1 MESRKQ
7 HINLI
12 LQRPGKFLWR
22 VLVGF
27 KRNQGLLLAGAVAY
41 YTLLSVI
48 PMLALILVGLSHFIE
63 EQQLYNTILTN
74 LKLVIPAYAESVTGQ
89 VWGFLARRQ
98 LVGIVGILV
107 MLFFSSMA
115 FTVLENAMAI
125 IFSHRA
131 RKHRRHFLIS
141 AIIPYAYIFL
151 LGIGLLIITLV
162 AGALGALSDKHLI
175 LLGWN
180 LSLEG
185 TSRFMLYLSGMAGM
199 VIMLTSLYLVMPLGH
214 IPIRYALAGGVTA
227 AVLWE
232 IIRHIL
238 VWYYSTIS
246 LVNVIYGSLATAVV
260 ALLSIEIAVIIL
272 LLGAQVIAEFEHS
285 ISETAEPGQSRLD
298 GCNLAIKPDALTLTP
313 AEKSE
318 IEKAL

>member
-1 MESRKQ
+1 MERKKQ
-7 HINLI
+7 HIDLI

-48 PMLALILVGLSHFIE
+48 PMLALILVGLSHFIDE
-63 EQQLYNTILTN
+63 AQLYNTILSN

-131 RKHRRHFLIS
+131 RKHRRHLLIS

-151 LGIGLLIITLV
+151 LGIGLLIITIV

-175 LLGWN
+175 LLGWD

-185 TSRFMLYLSGMAGM
+185 TSRFMLYLSGMVGM
-199 VIMLTSLYLVMPLGH
+199 VIMLTSLYLVMPVGR

-285 ISETAEPGQSRLD
+285 IDETAEPGQSELE
-298 GCNLAIKPDALTLTP
+298 G
-313 AEKSE
+313 
-318 IEKAL
+318 

>member
-1 MESRKQ
+1 MERKKR
-7 HINLI
+7 HIDLI

-22 VLVGF
+22 VLIGF

-41 YTLLSVI
+41 YTLLSII

-63 EQQLYNTILTN
+63 EEQLYNTILSN
-74 LKLVIPAYAESVTGQ
+74 LKLVIPAYAESVSGQ

-98 LVGIVGILV
+98 LVGIVGILF

-115 FTVLENAMAI
+115 FTVLENAMAV
-125 IFSHRA
+125 IFSHRS

-151 LGIGLLIITLV
+151 LGIGVLVITIV

-175 LLGWN
+175 LLGWD
-180 LSLEG
+180 LSLAG
-185 TSRFMLYLSGMAGM
+185 TSRLMLYLSGMAGM
-199 VIMLTSLYLVMPLGH
+199 VIMLTSLYLVMPLGR
-214 IPIRYALAGGVTA
+214 IPVRYALAGGVTA

-238 VWYYSTIS
+238 VWYYSNIS

-285 ISETAEPGQSRLD
+285 IDESDEADQSEPD
-298 GCNLAIKPDALTLTP
+298 G
-313 AEKSE
+313 
-318 IEKAL
+318 

>member
-1 MESRKQ
+1 MERKKR
-7 HINLI
+7 HIDLI

-22 VLVGF
+22 VLIGF

-63 EQQLYNTILTN
+63 EEQLYSTILSN
-74 LKLVIPAYAESVTGQ
+74 LKLVIPAYAESVSDQ

-98 LVGIVGILV
+98 LVGIVGILF

-115 FTVLENAMAI
+115 FTVLESAMAV
-125 IFSHRA
+125 IFSHRS

-151 LGIGLLIITLV
+151 LGIGVLVITIV
-162 AGALGALSDKHLI
+162 AGAMGALSDKHLI
-175 LLGWN
+175 LLGRD
-180 LSLEG
+180 LSLAG
-185 TSRFMLYLSGMAGM
+185 TSRLILYLSGMAGM

-214 IPIRYALAGGVTA
+214 IPVRYALAGGVTA

-285 ISETAEPGQSRLD
+285 IDESDKADQSEPD
-298 GCNLAIKPDALTLTP
+298 G
-313 AEKSE
+313 
-318 IEKAL
+318 

>member
-1 MESRKQ
+1 MESKKH
-7 HINLI
+7 HIDLI

-63 EQQLYNTILTN
+63 EEQLYGTILSN

-131 RKHRRHFLIS
+131 RKHRRHLLIS

-151 LGIGLLIITLV
+151 LGLGLLIITIV
-162 AGALGALSDKHLI
+162 AGALGALSNKHLI
-175 LLGWN
+175 LLGWD

-185 TSRFMLYLSGMAGM
+185 TSRLMLYLLGMAGM
-199 VIMLTSLYLVMPLGH
+199 VIMLTSLYLVMPVGR

-285 ISETAEPGQSRLD
+285 VDETAEPGR
-298 GCNLAIKPDALTLTP
+298 
-313 AEKSE
+313 SE
-318 IEKAL
+318 LEG

>member
-1 MESRKQ
+1 MERSKQ
-7 HINLI
+7 HIDLI
-12 LQRPGKFLWR
+12 LQRPGRFLWR

-41 YTLLSVI
+41 YTLLSLI

-63 EQQLYNTILTN
+63 EEQLYNTILSN

-115 FTVLENAMAI
+115 FTVLESAMAI

-141 AIIPYAYIFL
+141 AVIPYAYIFL
-151 LGIGLLIITLV
+151 LGLGLLIITIV
-162 AGALGALSDKHLI
+162 AGALGTLSDKHLI
-175 LLGWN
+175 LLGWD
-180 LSLEG
+180 LSLAG

-199 VIMLTSLYLVMPLGH
+199 VIMLTSLYLVMPVGR

-227 AVLWE
+227 AALWE

-238 VWYYSTIS
+238 VWYYTTIS

-272 LLGAQVIAEFEHS
+272 LLGAQVIAEFEYS
-285 ISETAEPGQSRLD
+285 INETADPGQSELD
-298 GCNLAIKPDALTLTP
+298 G
-313 AEKSE
+313 
-318 IEKAL
+318 

>member
-1 MESRKQ
+1 MESKKH
-7 HINLI
+7 HIDLI

-63 EQQLYNTILTN
+63 GEQLYNTIHSN
-74 LKLVIPAYAESVTGQ
+74 LKLVIPAYAESVSDQ

-98 LVGIVGILV
+98 LVGIIGILF

-115 FTVLENAMAI
+115 FTVLESAMAV
-125 IFSHRA
+125 IFSHRS

-151 LGIGLLIITLV
+151 LGIGVLVITIV

-175 LLGWN
+175 LLGRD
-180 LSLEG
+180 LS
-185 TSRFMLYLSGMAGM
+185 
-199 VIMLTSLYLVMPLGH
+199 
-214 IPIRYALAGGVTA
+214 LAGGCMVVAAACEGATA
-227 AVLWE
+227 YLIKYAVDE
-232 IIRHIL
+232 IFIARNEWWLRMIPLAVMAAAISDTVL
-238 VWYYSTIS
+238 VW
-246 LVNVIYGSLATAVV
+246 
-260 ALLSIEIAVIIL
+260 
-272 LLGAQVIAEFEHS
+272 
-285 ISETAEPGQSRLD
+285 
-298 GCNLAIKPDALTLTP
+298 
-313 AEKSE
+313 
-318 IEKAL
+318 

>member
-7 HINLI
+7 HIDLI
-12 LQRPGKFLWR
+12 LQRPGKFFWR

-63 EQQLYNTILTN
+63 EVQLYNTILSN

-131 RKHRRHFLIS
+131 RKHRRHLLIS

-151 LGIGLLIITLV
+151 LGLGLLIITIV
-162 AGALGALSDKHLI
+162 AGALGTLSNKHLI
-175 LLGWN
+175 LMGWD

-185 TSRFMLYLSGMAGM
+185 TSRLMLYLSGMAGM
-199 VIMLTSLYLVMPLGH
+199 VVMLTSFYLVMPVGR

-227 AVLWE
+227 AILWE

-285 ISETAEPGQSRLD
+285 VDETAEPAQ
-298 GCNLAIKPDALTLTP
+298 
-313 AEKSE
+313 SE
-318 IEKAL
+318 IEG

>member
-7 HINLI
+7 HIDLI
-12 LQRPGKFLWR
+12 FQRPGRFLWR

-27 KRNQGLLLAGAVAY
+27 KRNQGLLLSGAVAY
-41 YTLLSVI
+41 YTLLSII

-63 EQQLYNTILTN
+63 QEQLYNSVLSN
-74 LKLVIPAYAESVTGQ
+74 LKLIIPAYAESVAGQ

-98 LVGIVGILV
+98 LVGIIGILV

-125 IFSHRA
+125 IFSHRT

-151 LGIGLLIITLV
+151 LGLGLLIITLV
-162 AGALGALSDKHLI
+162 AGALGTLSDKHLI
-175 LLGWN
+175 LLGWD

-199 VIMLTSLYLVMPLGH
+199 VIMLTSLYLVMPLGR

-238 VWYYSTIS
+238 VWYYSNIS

-285 ISETAEPGQSRLD
+285 IIETTEAE
-298 GCNLAIKPDALTLTP
+298 
-313 AEKSE
+313 
-318 IEKAL
+318 

>member
-1 MESRKQ
+1 MERKKR
-7 HINLI
+7 HIDLI

-48 PMLALILVGLSHFIE
+48 PMLALLLVGLSHFIE
-63 EQQLYNTILTN
+63 EEQLYNTILSN

-89 VWGFLARRQ
+89 IWGFLARRQ
-98 LVGIVGILV
+98 LVGIIGILF

-115 FTVLENAMAI
+115 FTMLENAMAI

-131 RKHRRHFLIS
+131 RKHRRHLLIS
-141 AIIPYAYIFL
+141 AIIPYAYILL
-151 LGIGLLIITLV
+151 LGLGLLIITIV
-162 AGALGALSDKHLI
+162 SGALGALSDKHLI
-175 LLGWN
+175 LLGWD
-180 LSLEG
+180 LSLAG
-185 TSRFMLYLSGMAGM
+185 TSRLMVYLSGMAGM
-199 VIMLTSLYLVMPLGH
+199 VVLLTSLYLFMPLGR
-214 IPIRYALAGGVTA
+214 IPVRYALAGGVTA

-232 IIRHIL
+232 IIRHML
-238 VWYYSTIS
+238 VWYYSNIS

-260 ALLSIEIAVIIL
+260 TLLSIEIAVIIL

-285 ISETAEPGQSRLD
+285 IDESD
-298 GCNLAIKPDALTLTP
+298 
-313 AEKSE
+313 
-318 IEKAL
+318 KADQ

>member
-1 MESRKQ
+1 MERKKR
-7 HINLI
+7 HIDLI

-22 VLVGF
+22 VLIGF

-63 EQQLYNTILTN
+63 EEQLYNTILSN
-74 LKLVIPAYAESVTGQ
+74 LKLVIPAYAESVSDQ

-98 LVGIVGILV
+98 LVGIVGILF

-115 FTVLENAMAI
+115 FTVLESAMAV
-125 IFSHRA
+125 IFSHRS

-141 AIIPYAYIFL
+141 AVIPYAYIFL
-151 LGIGLLIITLV
+151 LGIGLLVITIV
-162 AGALGALSDKHLI
+162 AGALDALSDKHLI
-175 LLGWN
+175 LLGWD
-180 LSLEG
+180 LSLAD
-185 TSRFMLYLSGMAGM
+185 TSRLMLYLSGMAGM
-199 VIMLTSLYLVMPLGH
+199 VIMLTSLYLVMPLGR
-214 IPIRYALAGGVTA
+214 IPVRYALAGGVTA

-232 IIRHIL
+232 IIRHVL
-238 VWYYSTIS
+238 VWYYSNIS

-285 ISETAEPGQSRLD
+285 IDESDKAD
-298 GCNLAIKPDALTLTP
+298 
-313 AEKSE
+313 KS
-318 IEKAL
+318 KTVG

>member
-1 MESRKQ
+1 MESRK
-7 HINLI
+7 HNIDLI

-98 LVGIVGILV
+98 LVGIVGILI

-151 LGIGLLIITLV
+151 LGIGLLVITIV

-175 LLGWN
+175 LLGWD

-199 VIMLTSLYLVMPLGH
+199 VMMLTSLYLVMPVGH

-238 VWYYSTIS
+238 VWYYSNIS

-285 ISETAEPGQSRLD
+285 INETAELGQ
-298 GCNLAIKPDALTLTP
+298 
-313 AEKSE
+313 SE
-318 IEKAL
+318 IEG